1 MLIIVLCFA
10 YYLLL
15 TIYLHKKLL
24 YVLIMLSNH
33 HKNLAAAIHLSALS
47 KFIFPLGNFILPLIL
62 WTINKDKSEFIDKHG
77 KQAINFQLSILIYT
91 IIIACLAIPLFLFG
105 ILNTIN
111 FPELWNA
118 YDFNFHISR
127 HDGFNVILFA
137 IIAGL
142 LTVAAFIFEI
152 IFIIIATSK
161 ANQGEPY
168 NYPITIN
175 FLK

>member
-1 MLIIVLCFA
+1 M
-10 YYLLL
+10 
-15 TIYLHKKLL
+15 HKILL
-24 YVLIMLSNH
+24 YTTIMLTKH
-33 HKNLAAAIHLSALS
+33 QKNLAAIIHLSALS
-47 KFIFPLGNFILPLIL
+47 KFVFPLGNFIMPLIL
-62 WTINKDKSEFIDKHG
+62 WTVNKDKSEFIDKHG

-91 IIIACLAIPLFLFG
+91 IVIACLTIPLFLFG
-105 ILNTIN
+105 VLNSVD
-111 FPELWNA
+111 FPEFWNV
-118 YDFNFHISR
+118 YDFDFHLSNR
-127 HDGFNVILFA
+127 DGINVIIIS

-142 LTVAAFIFEI
+142 LVMAAFVFEI

>member
-1 MLIIVLCFA
+1 
-10 YYLLL
+10 
-15 TIYLHKKLL
+15 LHKILL
-24 YVLIMLSNH
+24 YTTIMLTKH
-33 HKNLAAAIHLSALS
+33 QKNLAAIIHLSALS
-47 KFIFPLGNFILPLIL
+47 KFVFPLGNFIMPLIL
-62 WTINKDKSEFIDKHG
+62 WTVNKDKSEFIDKHG

-91 IIIACLAIPLFLFG
+91 IVIACLTIPLFLFG
-105 ILNTIN
+105 VLNSVD
-111 FPELWNA
+111 FPEFWNV
-118 YDFNFHISR
+118 YDFDFHLSNR
-127 HDGFNVILFA
+127 DGINVIIIS

-142 LTVAAFIFEI
+142 LVMAAFVFEI

>member
-1 MLIIVLCFA
+1 M
-10 YYLLL
+10 
-15 TIYLHKKLL
+15 
-24 YVLIMLSNH
+24 
-33 HKNLAAAIHLSALS
+33 
-47 KFIFPLGNFILPLIL
+47 PLIL
-62 WTINKDKSEFIDKHG
+62 WTVNKDKSEFIDKHG

-91 IIIACLAIPLFLFG
+91 IVIACLTIPLFLFG
-105 ILNTIN
+105 VLNSVD
-111 FPELWNA
+111 FPEFWNV
-118 YDFNFHISR
+118 YDFDFHLSNR
-127 HDGFNVILFA
+127 DGINVIIIS

-142 LTVAAFIFEI
+142 LVMAAFVFEI

>member
-10 YYLLL
+10 YYLFLD
-15 TIYLHKKLL
+15 IYLHKKLL
-24 YVLIMLSNH
+24 YILIMLNTH
-33 HKNLAAAIHLSALS
+33 HKNLAAVIHLSALS

-62 WTINKDKSEFIDKHG
+62 WTLNKDKSEFIDRHG
-77 KQAINFQLSILIYT
+77 KQAINFQISLLLYT
-91 IIIACLAIPLFLFG
+91 IAIACLTIPLFLFG
-105 ILNTIN
+105 VLNSIS
-111 FPELWNA
+111 FPEFWNA

-127 HDGFNVILFA
+127 HDSFRVIMFS
-137 IIAGL
+137 IIVGL
-142 LTVAAFIFEI
+142 LAVAVFIFEI
-152 IFIIIATSK
+152 IFIIIASSK